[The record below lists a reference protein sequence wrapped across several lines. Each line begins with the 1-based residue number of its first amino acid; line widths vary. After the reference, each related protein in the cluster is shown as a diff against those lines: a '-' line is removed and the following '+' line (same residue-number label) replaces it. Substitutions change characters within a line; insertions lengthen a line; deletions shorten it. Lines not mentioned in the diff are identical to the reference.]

1 MRPRYKDYMGGSI
14 NGCTQLSSIYGWIFH
29 NKNHAFKET
38 SIYRR
43 DGSPRILLLMID
55 VAKAAGIA
63 LFAAAGDEVN
73 ASAERCPKRVIVMV
87 LFFLDICYC
96 VMLQV
101 TVMLCYVMLFF
112 KSIHNNISH
121 FMVLIE
127 RIYISTGVTMPLS
140 LIFD

>member
-1 MRPRYKDYMGGSI
+1 MLHPMRPPAIKIIWGVQGGSI

-73 ASAERCPKRVIVMV
+73 ASAERCPKRVVMV
-87 LFFLDICYC
+87 I
-96 VMLQV
+96 V
-101 TVMLCYVMLFF
+101 LCYSYSYV
-112 KSIHNNISH
+112 
-121 FMVLIE
+121 VLC
-127 RIYISTGVTMPLS
+127 YI
-140 LIFD
+140 IF